1 MDSQILFDTDVLIF
15 VQKGNIKAAQLIE
28 NTPERSIST
37 QTYLELLQGAQNKK
51 QHQIIQQFLKDFAF
65 RVLPLTENIGHRA
78 SVYIE
83 EYSLSDSMRAGDAII
98 AATAIENQLPLSTA
112 NIKHFRPIKEL
123 QIQRFKP

>member
-28 NTPERSIST
+28 NTPERAIST

-51 QHQIIQQFLKDFAF
+51 QHQVIQQFLKDFAF

-98 AATAIENQLPLSTA
+98 AATAIENHLPLSTA